1 MQCKSLSRTV
11 LACCLTFA
19 ANTLPAAD
27 KLDDDDVEFIE
38 HAAVGGMLEVE
49 LGRLAAKRAAN
60 ADVRAFAQRMV
71 EEHGKANAE
80 LTKLAR
86 DKGVTLPTE
95 LKQDARDMRAKLD
108 ATKPEDF
115 DEEYMEM
122 MVDDHE
128 KDVKMFEE
136 QAKDAEDVDL
146 RAFAERCLP
155 TLRSHRD
162 AAKALDDRLD
172 DDDSTAAR

>member
-1 MQCKSLSRTV
+1 MQRKSLSRA
-11 LACCLTFA
+11 LIACCFTLA

-27 KLDDDDVEFIE
+27 KLDDDDVTFIE
-38 HAAVGGMLEVE
+38 HAAVGGMMEVE
-49 LGRLAAKRAAN
+49 LGRLAAKRATN
-60 ADVRAFAQRMV
+60 AEVRAFAQRMV
-71 EEHGKANAE
+71 EDHGKANEE

-86 DKGVTLPTE
+86 DKGVTLPAE
-95 LKQDARDMRAKLD
+95 LTLDARDMQARLD

-115 DEEYMEM
+115 DEAYMEM

-136 QAKDAEDVDL
+136 QAKDAEDTDL
-146 RAFAERCLP
+146 RAFADGCLP

-162 AAKALDDRLD
+162 AAKVLDERL
-172 DDDSTAAR
+172 DDDSTASR